1 MHRLPQ
7 VITLTRSDSLKTNVT
22 FLSLGPGDP
31 ELLTLKAVRILREAD
46 VVVLPVTESSDG
58 TTKSR
63 AADIIG
69 EWCATDKMQR
79 YVLPMQRNR
88 EAVMQVYDHMCR
100 EVSEWYHDGRRVVV
114 VVEGDVS
121 IYASIH
127 YVLDQ
132 LLQKNIPVV
141 QEPGIPSFIAAAASA
156 GLSLISQK
164 QRLVVL
170 PGDVD
175 IAELRRLLTSGYV
188 VVVMKLSQCQQ
199 ELKDY
204 LLQYPDAVCHYFE
217 NVGTAE
223 AFHTS
228 ACDEILSRQMPYFS
242 LCILYPA

>member
-1 MHRLPQ
+1 M
-7 VITLTRSDSLKTNVT
+7 
-22 FLSLGPGDP
+22 
-31 ELLTLKAVRILREAD
+31 TLKAVRTLREAD
-46 VVVLPVTESSDG
+46 IVVMPVTENSDG

-69 EWCATDKMQR
+69 EWCATEKMQR

-88 EAVMQVYDHMCR
+88 EAVMQVYDRMCR
-100 EVSEWYHDGRRVVV
+100 EVTEWYHDGQRVVV
-114 VVEGDVS
+114 VVEGDAS

-132 LLQKNIPVV
+132 LQRKNIPVV

-164 QRLVVL
+164 ERLVVL
-170 PGDVD
+170 PGDAD
-175 IAELRRLLTSGYV
+175 IAELSRLLTSGHV

-223 AFHTS
+223 AFHTT

-242 LCILYPA
+242 LCILFPA

>member
-1 MHRLPQ
+1 MPQ
-7 VITLTRSDSLKTNVT
+7 AITLIRFDSLKTNVT

-31 ELLTLKAVRILREAD
+31 ELLTLKAVRTLREAD
-46 VVVLPVTESSDG
+46 IVVVPVTENSDG

-69 EWCATDKMQR
+69 EWCATEKMQR

-88 EAVMQVYDHMCR
+88 EAVMPVYDRICR
-100 EVSEWYHDGRRVVV
+100 EVAEWYQNDKKVVV
-114 VVEGDVS
+114 AVEGDVS

-127 YVLDQ
+127 YVLVQ
-132 LLQKNIPVV
+132 LLQKNIPVT

-156 GLSLISQK
+156 NLSLISQK

-170 PGDVD
+170 PGDAD
-175 IAELRRLLTSGYV
+175 IEELRRLLISGHV

-199 ELKDY
+199 ELKNY

-228 ACDEILSRQMPYFS
+228 EHDEILSRQIPYFS

>member
-1 MHRLPQ
+1 M
-7 VITLTRSDSLKTNVT
+7 
-22 FLSLGPGDP
+22 
-31 ELLTLKAVRILREAD
+31 TLKAVRTLREAD
-46 VVVLPVTESSDG
+46 IVVMPVTENSDG

-69 EWCATDKMQR
+69 EWCATEKMQR

-100 EVSEWYHDGRRVVV
+100 EVTEWYHDGRRVVV
-114 VVEGDVS
+114 AVEGDVS

-132 LLQKNIPVV
+132 LQRKNIPVV

-164 QRLVVL
+164 ERLVVL
-170 PGDVD
+170 PGDAD
-175 IAELRRLLTSGYV
+175 IAELSRLLTSGHV

-228 ACDEILSRQMPYFS
+228 QCDEILSRQMPYFS
-242 LCILYPA
+242 LCILFPA

>member
-1 MHRLPQ
+1 M
-7 VITLTRSDSLKTNVT
+7 
-22 FLSLGPGDP
+22 
-31 ELLTLKAVRILREAD
+31 TLKAVRTLREAD
-46 VVVLPVTESSDG
+46 IVVVPVTENSDG

-69 EWCATDKMQR
+69 EWCATEKMQR

-88 EAVMQVYDHMCR
+88 EAVMQVYDRMCH

-114 VVEGDVS
+114 AVEGDVS

-132 LLQKNIPVV
+132 LLKKNIPVT

-175 IAELRRLLTSGYV
+175 IEELRRLLTSGHV

-199 ELKDY
+199 VLKDY

-228 ACDEILSRQMPYFS
+228 SCDEILSRQMPHFS
-242 LCILYPA
+242 LCILFPA

>member
-1 MHRLPQ
+1 MS
-7 VITLTRSDSLKTNVT
+7 TRSDSLKTHVT

-46 VVVLPVTESSDG
+46 IVVVPVTETSDG
-58 TTKSR
+58 TMKSR
-63 AADIIG
+63 AADIID
-69 EWCATDKMQR
+69 EWCATEKMQR

-88 EAVMQVYDHMCR
+88 EAVMQVYDRMCCDI
-100 EVSEWYHDGRRVVV
+100 SEWYHDGHHVVV

-141 QEPGIPSFIAAAASA
+141 QEPGIPSLIAAAASA

-170 PGDVD
+170 PGDAD
-175 IAELRRLLTSGYV
+175 IEELRRLLSSRHV

-199 ELKDY
+199 VLKDY
-204 LLQYPDAVCHYFE
+204 LLQYPGAVCHYFE

-228 ACDEILSRQMPYFS
+228 VHDDILSRQMPYFS
-242 LCILYPA
+242 LCILFPA

>member
-1 MHRLPQ
+1 MPQ

-31 ELLTLKAVRILREAD
+31 ELLTLKAVRVLREAD
-46 VVVLPVTESSDG
+46 IVVVPVTENSDG

-69 EWCATDKMQR
+69 EWCETSKMQR

-88 EAVMQVYDHMCR
+88 EAVMQVYDRMCR
-100 EVSEWYHDGRRVVV
+100 EVAEWYHDGQRVVV

-132 LLQKNIPVV
+132 LLQKNIPVT

-170 PGDVD
+170 PGDAD
-175 IAELRRLLTSGYV
+175 IEELRRLLTSGHV

-228 ACDEILSRQMPYFS
+228 LHDVILSRQMPYFS
-242 LCILYPA
+242 LCILFPA